1 LACHLR
7 RTANFLIISSSDSA
21 SGDSVDEVHTER
33 LTMRPLSEG
42 DATLYCDL
50 YGDPDTMRFVGPPLS
65 RERAQRGFRKALASR
80 HRRPLERLFLVI
92 VAKAS
97 QQAIGIGALQDFD
110 ARRRRVEAGMMLEC
124 ESVGRGFGKEG
135 LGALVTY
142 AFAIFPVDE
151 VWIQHAAD
159 NSNAKRVP
167 ISLGL
172 SRNTDAAY
180 DDGSGR
186 FIWSAYRESWCQ
198 GSAPQIIRLPN
209 VRSSA

>member
-1 LACHLR
+1 
-7 RTANFLIISSSDSA
+7 LIISSSDSA
-21 SGDSVDEVHTER
+21 GSDPVDEVHTER
-33 LTMRPLSEG
+33 LSIRPLSEG
-42 DATLYCDL
+42 DATFYCDL

-65 RERAQRGFRKALASR
+65 RERAQRSFRKALASR
-80 HRRPLERLFLVI
+80 HCPLERLFLVI

-97 QQAIGIGALQDFD
+97 KQAIGIGALQDFD
-110 ARRRRVEAGMMLEC
+110 ARRRRVEAGMILEC

-135 LGALVTY
+135 LCALVTY

-186 FIWSAYRESWCQ
+186 FIWSAHRESWCQ
-198 GSAPQIIRLPN
+198 GAAAQIIRLPN